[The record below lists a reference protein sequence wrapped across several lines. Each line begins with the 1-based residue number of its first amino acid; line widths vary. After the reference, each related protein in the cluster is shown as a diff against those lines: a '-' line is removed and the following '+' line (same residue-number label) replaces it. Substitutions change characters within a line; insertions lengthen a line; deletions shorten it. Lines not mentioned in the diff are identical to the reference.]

1 MKWKGLMAKKN
12 FIIDFDST
20 FIKVEAMDLMAEVT
34 LDGRAD
40 KSDVIA
46 KIQHYT
52 DLGMEGKMSFQETLE
67 KRIDLL
73 DGHKKHFQPLIEK
86 LEKNVTNSFVSNK
99 SFFELF
105 SQQIYIVSG
114 GFKEYITPITTKYG
128 IPESHVFANDFTYD
142 DQDNIIGYNSEN
154 VLSQEGGKVELL
166 KSLHLDGDIYVI
178 GDGYNDF
185 KLKEAGLAN
194 KFFAFTENIERAIVT
209 KEADHV
215 TPSFDEFL
223 YTSNLPMN
231 ISYPKNRIKVLL
243 LENVHPNAQQMFSD
257 EGYQVEIVSGSL
269 DEEELCEKIK
279 DVSVLGIRSKTQIT
293 QKVIDSA
300 KRLIAIGAFCI
311 GTNQIDLKAC
321 TKKGVVV
328 FHAPYSN
335 TRSVVELAIG
345 EMIMLSRKTFVQSTN
360 IHKGRWHKSANESNE
375 IRGKKLGIIGYGS
388 IGSQL
393 SVLAENMGM
402 DVYYYDTDEKL
413 ALSNA
418 TKIDHLD
425 TLLQTCDFITLHVD
439 GNTSNTNL
447 IGEREFE
454 LMKDGVIFLNLARGF
469 VVDIKALAKYVKN
482 GKVRGAAVDVY
493 PEEPKASKS
502 AFETQLKGLE
512 NVILTPHV
520 GGSTEE
526 AQANIGDFVPNNIIN
541 FVNKGNLAAS
551 VNIPPMQL
559 PTFDGSH
566 RLIHIHRNEPG
577 IMSKINAVYAKF
589 NLNIVGQYLKTT
601 ESIGYVITDIMKDYD
616 DDVINE
622 LKKIE
627 HTIKFRVL
635 Y

>member
-1 MKWKGLMAKKN
+1 
-12 FIIDFDST
+12 
-20 FIKVEAMDLMAEVT
+20 
-34 LDGRAD
+34 
-40 KSDVIA
+40 
-46 KIQHYT
+46 
-52 DLGMEGKMSFQETLE
+52 
-67 KRIDLL
+67 
-73 DGHKKHFQPLIEK
+73 
-86 LEKNVTNSFVSNK
+86 
-99 SFFELF
+99 
-105 SQQIYIVSG
+105 
-114 GFKEYITPITTKYG
+114 
-128 IPESHVFANDFTYD
+128 
-142 DQDNIIGYNSEN
+142 
-154 VLSQEGGKVELL
+154 
-166 KSLHLDGDIYVI
+166 
-178 GDGYNDF
+178 
-185 KLKEAGLAN
+185 
-194 KFFAFTENIERAIVT
+194 
-209 KEADHV
+209 
-215 TPSFDEFL
+215 
-223 YTSNLPMN
+223 MN

-360 IHKGRWHKSANESNE
+360 IHQGRWHKSANQSNE